1 MGSFITNFQSPVGI
15 DDLVERFEVG
25 QSNIDILFAS
35 AIDGWTEWTVAKDAE
50 IGDTVFF
57 MCAKTS
63 KDHIRAGVNEAKR
76 LGNRDLILFA
86 EEQKEKYYRYHG
98 KILAIGK
105 VVDQPRQDVSEFEYQ
120 YWRSPWYARIEQIE
134 ILEKPVDISDF
145 RDFITVSRTGA
156 ITKLTV
162 EQEEKLLQ
170 LIDQ

>member
-1 MGSFITNFQSPVGI
+1 
-15 DDLVERFEVG
+15 
-25 QSNIDILFAS
+25 
-35 AIDGWTEWTVAKDAE
+35 
-50 IGDTVFF
+50 

-86 EEQKEKYYRYHG
+86 EEQKEKYYRCHG

>member
-1 MGSFITNFQSPVGI
+1 
-15 DDLVERFEVG
+15 
-25 QSNIDILFAS
+25 
-35 AIDGWTEWTVAKDAE
+35 
-50 IGDTVFF
+50 
-57 MCAKTS
+57 
-63 KDHIRAGVNEAKR
+63 VNEAKR

-86 EEQKEKYYRYHG
+86 EEQKEKYYRCHG